1 MTFKTFLLAAIG
13 ITLVMTSSSFAQ
25 FPEPAENEDAG
36 FQPILTGQTFDNWEG
51 NRDYWRMEDGVL
63 IGEVTEG
70 NELKE
75 NTFLIWNEKV
85 KDFELKV
92 EYRISPEGNSGI
104 NYRSGYVDGVQ
115 YALKGYQADFDGANN
130 WSGQLYEERKRTFL
144 ALRGQITH
152 VGKDDVPKEIGSL
165 GEKSELA
172 SVVNKNGW
180 NEYHLIARGN
190 TLIHLLNGQV
200 MSVVIDDGAQRAMEG
215 RLGVQIHTGPPMK
228 VEYRNMRFKRLSQ

>member
-1 MTFKTFLLAAIG
+1 MKKFLVVVFG
-13 ITLVMTSSSFAQ
+13 IMFMIHSPLYAQ

-36 FQPILTGQTFDNWEG
+36 FKPILTDQTFDNWEG
-51 NRDYWRMEDGVL
+51 NREYWRMEDGVL
-63 IGEVTEG
+63 IGEISEG

-75 NTFLIWNEKV
+75 NTFFIWDEKV

-92 EYRISPEGNSGI
+92 QYRISSEGNSGI
-104 NYRSGYVDGVQ
+104 NYRSEPVDGLK
-115 YALKGYQADFDGANN
+115 YALKGYQADLDGANN

-172 SVVNKNGW
+172 SVVNKKGW

-200 MSVVIDDGAQRAMEG
+200 MSVVIDDGSQRAMEG

-228 VEYRNMRFKRLSQ
+228 VEYRNMRFKRLAQ